1 MLIVY
6 IIPTSLCAVVYVT
19 ASVACAVPAN
29 PSSPLAA
36 PSIPFP
42 NDACGALFEWH
53 GYYTSIIPS
62 TFAPAT
68 SLSQLLLF
76 SCTPLLQTLKE
87 TLTSVQSSNHIAFNE
102 LREACF
108 SLRQADGLSAHCCTA
123 EKTTL
128 PGTRPSHELLMCS
141 GRSRDSVRRSSQQV
155 PFEKIPGAQAAH
167 TDECV
172 K

>member
-42 NDACGALFEWH
+42 NDAWALFEWH

-62 TFAPAT
+62 TFAPPAF
-68 SLSQLLLF
+68 LSCCSSAALL
-76 SCTPLLQTLKE
+76 
-87 TLTSVQSSNHIAFNE
+87 SSKHWR
-102 LREACF
+102 L
-108 SLRQADGLSAHCCTA
+108 
-123 EKTTL
+123 
-128 PGTRPSHELLMCS
+128 
-141 GRSRDSVRRSSQQV
+141 
-155 PFEKIPGAQAAH
+155 
-167 TDECV
+167 
-172 K
+172 